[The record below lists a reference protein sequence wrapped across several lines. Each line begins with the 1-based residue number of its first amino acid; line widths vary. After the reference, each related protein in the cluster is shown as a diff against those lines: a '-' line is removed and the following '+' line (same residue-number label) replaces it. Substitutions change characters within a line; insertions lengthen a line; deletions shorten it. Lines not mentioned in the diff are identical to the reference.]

1 MLRVSGDKL
10 GKVWRFRFNLRY
22 CHRLDLD
29 FAPLMLR
36 DCMPFD
42 KFVAVSTRFGAG
54 VGGVGFGGGVNPE
67 QSGRGLQGQA
77 VGGGGPYSDMMGWSD
92 CVEGNWGDG
101 WQTQE
106 KWGIFYI

>member
-1 MLRVSGDKL
+1 
-10 GKVWRFRFNLRY
+10 
-22 CHRLDLD
+22 
-29 FAPLMLR
+29 
-36 DCMPFD
+36 MPFD
-42 KFVAVSTRFGAG
+42 KFVTVSTRFGAG

-67 QSGRGLQGQA
+67 LLPRKQVESSGSYSGVGSYQSGRGLQGQA

-106 KWGIFYI
+106 KWGVFYI